1 MARYIPGTILDDA
14 MRREFDKIAQAL
26 ETANERMTLQVL
38 HKAPDKYREGT
49 VICADGTNWNPGA
62 GAGFYGY
69 HSGTWNKL
77 G

>member
-1 MARYIPGTILDDA
+1 MRYIPGFIPDD
-14 MRREFDKIAQAL
+14 MTRREFEKISQAL
-26 ETANERMTLQVL
+26 ESANERLTLQVL
-38 HKAPDKYREGT
+38 HKAPEKYREGT
-49 VICADGTNWNPGA
+49 IVCADGVNFNPGA

>member
-1 MARYIPGTILDDA
+1 MRYIPGLILDD
-14 MRREFDKIAQAL
+14 MTRREFEKIAQAL
-26 ETANERMTLQVL
+26 ESANERLTLQVL
-38 HKAPDKYREGT
+38 HKAPEKYREGT
-49 VICADGTNWNPGA
+49 IVCADGVNFNPGA

>member
-1 MARYIPGTILDDA
+1 MARYVPGFIPDD
-14 MRREFDKIAQAL
+14 MVRREFEKIANAL
-26 ETANERMTLQVL
+26 ETTDERLTLKKL
-38 HKAPDKYREGT
+38 YAAPQKFREGT
-49 VICADGTNWNPGA
+49 IVLADGSAWNPGS

>member
-1 MARYIPGTILDDA
+1 MRYSPGFIPDD
-14 MRREFDKIAQAL
+14 MTRREFEKIAQAL
-26 ETANERMTLQVL
+26 ESANERLTLQVL
-38 HKAPDKYREGT
+38 HKAPEKYREGT
-49 VICADGTNWNPGA
+49 IVCADGVNFNPGA

>member
-1 MARYIPGTILDDA
+1 MRYIPGFIPDD
-14 MRREFDKIAQAL
+14 MTRSEFEKIAQAL
-26 ETANERMTLQVL
+26 ESANERLTLQVL
-38 HKAPDKYREGT
+38 HKAPEKYREGT
-49 VICADGTNWNPGA
+49 IVCADGVNFNPGA

>member
-1 MARYIPGTILDDA
+1 MRYIPGLILDD
-14 MRREFDKIAQAL
+14 MTRREFEKISQAL
-26 ETANERMTLQVL
+26 DTANERLTLQVL
-38 HKAPDKYREGT
+38 HRAPEKYREGT
-49 VICADGTNWNPGA
+49 IICADGVNFNPGA

>member
-1 MARYIPGTILDDA
+1 MRYIPGFIPDD
-14 MRREFDKIAQAL
+14 MTRREFEKIAQAL
-26 ETANERMTLQVL
+26 ESANERLTLQVL
-38 HKAPDKYREGT
+38 HKAPEKYREGT
-49 VICADGTNWNPGA
+49 IVMADGTHWNPGS

>member
-1 MARYIPGTILDDA
+1 MRYIPGFIPDD
-14 MRREFDKIAQAL
+14 MTRSEFEKIAQAL
-26 ETANERMTLQVL
+26 ESTNERVTLQVL
-38 HKAPDKYREGT
+38 HKAPEKYREGT
-49 VICADGTNWNPGA
+49 VICADGVNFNPGA

>member
-1 MARYIPGTILDDA
+1 MRYIPGFIPDD
-14 MRREFDKIAQAL
+14 MTRREFEKIAQAL
-26 ETANERMTLQVL
+26 ESANERLTLQVL
-38 HKAPDKYREGT
+38 HKAPEKYREGT
-49 VICADGTNWNPGA
+49 IVCADGVNFNPGA